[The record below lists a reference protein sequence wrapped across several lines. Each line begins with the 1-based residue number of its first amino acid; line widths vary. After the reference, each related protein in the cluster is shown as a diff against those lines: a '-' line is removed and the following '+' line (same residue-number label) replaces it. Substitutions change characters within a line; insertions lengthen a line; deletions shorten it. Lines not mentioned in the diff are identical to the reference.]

1 MQPSSTIVI
10 MSSSSKVS
18 KLAAKDSFTLL
29 TDDEHLKL
37 GKDLPMPTSIEEC
50 IELFNNFPIATAS
63 FINIT
68 GGDNLRLQK
77 ENEEI
82 KEYGQAIIAELEANK
97 QVMEG
102 LKTALAAAK
111 LSGQSQDKTAKS
123 EKMPDPAVFDGAK
136 EKLNDFITDM
146 RIKLNVNADR
156 YTSEEQRFGYV
167 VFRTSGEAKDQLRPY
182 YNPES
187 EAMISDQALKILE
200 AAFRDPDRKG
210 TAQRTLTA
218 LR

>member
-1 MQPSSTIVI
+1 

-18 KLAAKDSFTLL
+18 KSAAKDSSTPL
-29 TDDEHLKL
+29 TDGEHLKF
-37 GKDLPMPTSIEEC
+37 GKDLPMPSSIEEC
-50 IELFNNFPIATAS
+50 IELFKNFPIATAS
-63 FINIT
+63 FINI
-68 GGDNLRLQK
+68 RLQK

-82 KEYGQAIIAELEANK
+82 KEYGQAIMAELEGNK

-111 LSGQSQDKTAKS
+111 LSGQSQDKAAKS

-167 VFRTSGEAKDQLRPY
+167 VSRTSGEAKQ
-182 YNPES
+182 
-187 EAMISDQALKILE
+187 
-200 AAFRDPDRKG
+200 
-210 TAQRTLTA
+210 
-218 LR
+218 